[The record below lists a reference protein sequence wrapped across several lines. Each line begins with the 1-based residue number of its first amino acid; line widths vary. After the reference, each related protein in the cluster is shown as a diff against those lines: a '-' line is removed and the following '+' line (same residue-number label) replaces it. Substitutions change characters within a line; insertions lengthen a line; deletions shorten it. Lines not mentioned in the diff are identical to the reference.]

1 MSRGTSRS
9 RAEAALASEGR
20 SRPPLGGDLGNV
32 MGRRAGTTTPGAA
45 ARFLCRR
52 RPFRCEP
59 VPIRRRLSS
68 CIAVAARGGPADRRF
83 VLATREIFRP
93 LRDGVRGVTAAREI
107 VNLEAP
113 GSTPAEYPRPRIGM
127 CSWESSESPKLAHR
141 VRILASLLFVSDRVS
156 SPWSVTESH
165 ATLRRSQTR
174 FDSWRGHRAGR
185 LVAAGSASILPAS
198 VSEARRSSKPQG
210 RVRFPGGGF
219 SVGTISSPRSV
230 TDSHT
235 TLRRSG
241 TRFNSWR
248 GHRLKPPIPSSIDR
262 PMTLEPDGQATGCN
276 PVQVGSTP
284 TGVSAHRPNPLG

>member
-1 MSRGTSRS
+1 MT
-9 RAEAALASEGR
+9 
-20 SRPPLGGDLGNV
+20 D
-32 MGRRAGTTTPGAA
+32 
-45 ARFLCRR
+45 
-52 RPFRCEP
+52 
-59 VPIRRRLSS
+59 
-68 CIAVAARGGPADRRF
+68 
-83 VLATREIFRP
+83 
-93 LRDGVRGVTAAREI
+93 
-107 VNLEAP
+107 
-113 GSTPAEYPRPRIGM
+113 
-127 CSWESSESPKLAHR
+127 
-141 VRILASLLFVSDRVS
+141 
-156 SPWSVTESH
+156 SH

-174 FDSWRGHRAGR
+174 FDSWRGHRASR

-219 SVGTISSPRSV
+219 SVGTTSRPRSV

-248 GHRLKPPIPSSIDR
+248 GHRPKYRFPFSIDR

-284 TGVSAHRPNPLG
+284 TGVSADLRNPLAFPPRPGTRNPIDPAHAPSESRILPCWSRQVPILSGSAQHPGISMRLPNCVIIFVEIGDRISPLGRTNRPDRDLDDRRQITRAPWEAIRP